1 MSMFL
6 VLAFPICIMYSI
18 AEFATDNTSLGARF
32 IILAIQCVAYFIIVQ
47 MQKNTELTLNNTE
60 QTLKDTRRVLDDTKR
75 LRRRLIKQHTR
86 QYSKIKG
93 E

>member
-6 VLAFPICIMYSI
+6 VVAFPICIMYSI
-18 AEFATDNTSLGARF
+18 AEFATDNISLGARF
-32 IILAIQCVAYFIIVQ
+32 IVLAIQCIAFFVIVQ

-60 QTLKDTRRVLDDTKR
+60 QTLKDTRRVLDDTKI
-75 LRRRLIKQHTR
+75 LRRRLIKQNTK
-86 QYSKIKG
+86 QYTKIKG